1 MHSDSGCFQP
11 ARGVIHPSFPLRGRW
26 GRPASVG
33 EQAPSPSLAFFC
45 KTSLGMH
52 PWPPLA
58 NYAPVFTTANART
71 SLLESAA
78 SEPFPVETDV
88 PQFQKGPPQLKTIP
102 PREKPF
108 SARRHPVLTTE
119 EYSYRCNRLPI
130 PAHDSTNQYLWPED
144 ISEVPANGCQP
155 VPGGLVLL
163 RAHSAEPKVSRSL
176 RPPGSIAPRLFT
188 EKQSNSTPPTLA
200 FLDDSGCRKA
210 SAEHMMGLPQQVF
223 RGAGVGQ
230 NQATEELFS

>member
-52 PWPPLA
+52 PCLHLA
-58 NYAPVFTTANART
+58 NYRPVFRTAIART
-71 SLLESAA
+71 TLLQSAA

-108 SARRHPVLTTE
+108 SARRHP
-119 EYSYRCNRLPI
+119 YSQPKNTPIAATVCLSQHTIRRINTCGVRIFPKFRRAGASLFLVVWFSCRRTPQSLKSLGPSDRPARSRPAYSRKSNRTQHAQL
-130 PAHDSTNQYLWPED
+130 
-144 ISEVPANGCQP
+144 
-155 VPGGLVLL
+155 
-163 RAHSAEPKVSRSL
+163 
-176 RPPGSIAPRLFT
+176 
-188 EKQSNSTPPTLA
+188 
-200 FLDDSGCRKA
+200 
-210 SAEHMMGLPQQVF
+210 
-223 RGAGVGQ
+223 
-230 NQATEELFS
+230 